1 MMNFLASCLRRMS
14 GATAPSAAAAIGG
27 KARKRLFLRLL
38 NTNASW
44 AEEETLSPPAEEKKK
59 KK

>member
-14 GATAPSAAAAIGG
+14 GATAAAAAIGG

-44 AEEETLSPPAEEKKK
+44 AEEETLSPPAEGKKK